1 MGEQTQGA
9 IDQKELKRRNRKTLM
24 KHIKS
29 NWELYIFLVPA
40 IAYFVLFE
48 YAPMYGLQIAF
59 KDYRAVDGILGSE
72 WVGFKHFVAFF
83 DAYNFWTLI
92 KNTFLIAFYELI
104 FAFPAPIILALCINQ
119 LTAQKYKKFLQTV
132 TYAPHFISTVVMA
145 GMLYLFLSPSSG
157 FVNNLLAFFGG
168 EKIDFLG
175 QAKWFKTVFV
185 GSGVWQTTG
194 WSAIIYLAALTSI
207 DPELHE
213 AAQIDGASKVRR
225 IWHIDIPGIL
235 PIIMILM
242 ILNIGNFMTIG
253 FQKVLLLQNSLNITS
268 SEVIQTYVY
277 KQGLLRASYSY
288 AAAVGLFNNIIN
300 FILLIGMNTLARRM
314 KQESLW

>member
-1 MGEQTQGA
+1 MGEKIHKSIKVEKNRNKKNIINQ
-9 IDQKELKRRNRKTLM
+9 LK
-24 KHIKS
+24 KS
-29 NWELYIFLVPA
+29 WQLYIFVAPA
-40 IAYFVLFE
+40 VVYFIIFE

-59 KDYRAVDGILGSE
+59 KDFKAIEGILGSE
-72 WVGFKHFVAFF
+72 WVGFKHFVDFF
-83 DAYNFWTLI
+83 NAYNFWTLI
-92 KNTFLIAFYELI
+92 KNTFLINLYELI
-104 FAFPAPIILALCINQ
+104 FAFPAPIILALSINQ
-119 LTAQKYKKFLQTV
+119 LLRKRYKKFLQTI

-157 FVNNLLAFFGG
+157 FINNIIEFFGG
-168 EKIDFLG
+168 EPINFLG
-175 QAKWFKTVFV
+175 GTKWFKTVFV
-185 GSGVWQTTG
+185 ASGIWQQTG

-213 AAQIDGASKVRR
+213 AATVDGASKLRR

-235 PIIMILM
+235 PIITILM
-242 ILNIGNFMTIG
+242 ILNFGNFMSVG
-253 FQKVLLLQNSLNITS
+253 FQKILLLQNSLNINS

-277 KQGLLRASYSY
+277 KQGLVKADYSY

-300 FILLIGMNTLARRM
+300 FILLVLMNTFARRM

>member
-1 MGEQTQGA
+1 MAEK
-9 IDQKELKRRNRKTLM
+9 IHKSIKIEKNKNRKNIINQL
-24 KHIKS
+24 KKS
-29 NWELYIFLVPA
+29 WQLYIFVAPA
-40 IAYFVLFE
+40 VVYFIIFE

-59 KDYRAVDGILGSE
+59 KDFKATEGILGSQ
-72 WVGFKHFVAFF
+72 WVGFKHFVDFF
-83 DAYNFWTLI
+83 NAYNFWTLI
-92 KNTFLIAFYELI
+92 KNTFLINLYELI
-104 FAFPAPIILALCINQ
+104 FAFPAPIILALSLNQ
-119 LTAQKYKKFLQTV
+119 LARERYKKFLQTI

-157 FVNNLLAFFGG
+157 FINNIIEFFGG
-168 EKIDFLG
+168 EPINFLG
-175 QAKWFKTVFV
+175 GTKWFKTVFV
-185 GSGVWQTTG
+185 ASGMWQQTG

-213 AAQIDGASKVRR
+213 AATVDGASKLRR

-235 PIIMILM
+235 PIITILM
-242 ILNIGNFMTIG
+242 ILNFGNFMSVG
-253 FQKVLLLQNSLNITS
+253 FQKILLLQNSLNINS

-277 KQGLLRASYSY
+277 KQGLVNADYSY

-300 FILLIGMNTLARRM
+300 FILLVLMNTFARRL